1 MKRILL
7 SLLLAVVFLPLWAG
21 DIIVT
26 TSSERIDAKIVEV
39 SETEIKYKRQD
50 NLNGP
55 TFVLSTSKIATIIYA
70 NGSVQAFEQK
80 KQQPT
85 TTTYGGG
92 AINTSHNSDYRPG
105 MIEKKGDYYWLGDTR
120 MDEEQ
125 YFAYI
130 QKNCEAAWDSYN
142 KGCRL
147 WRAGWGLFGA
157 GAGLLSAGIIT
168 AACSSIGV
176 YTYTYNVNTGKTL
189 SSNYDTYFNQDVWTA
204 GVVFCAVGSASMAGS
219 VPLLVIGGIKRNNSH
234 EVYNE
239 ECAPKNTASI
249 SLNLQAS
256 QNGLGLALKF

>member
-21 DIIVT
+21 DIIIT
-26 TSSERIDAKIVEV
+26 SSSERIDAKIVEV
-39 SETEIKYKRQD
+39 SDTEVKYKRQD

-55 TFVLSTSKIATIIYA
+55 TFVVSTSKIATIVYE
-70 NGSVQAFEQK
+70 NGTVQAFEQK
-80 KQQPT
+80 QQSAQPV
-85 TTTYGGG
+85 YGNN
-92 AINTSHNSDYRPG
+92 AVNSSLDYQPG
-105 MIEKKGDYYWLGDTR
+105 QIVKKDDFYFLGDKR
-120 MDEEQ
+120 MDEDQ
-125 YFAYI
+125 YLAYI